1 MFEQFKGQ
9 KFNLIYCDPAWQFG
23 NKKTGGSMT
32 SGAAHQYKSTMSVGE
47 LKAMPI
53 DDITA
58 GDCIL
63 VMWYVGAMPQEA
75 LDVVKAWGFELKN
88 MNGFVWNKLTI
99 NNNPLF
105 GMGFWTRAGSESAII
120 AIKGKPKVASRSVR
134 AVGNYDTESLDEILG
149 RGVFSGAYPIGVHS
163 EKPKEFR
170 QACVELAGDVPRI
183 ELFSR
188 KRVKGWSVWG
198 DEVGKLNKKPAG
210 NVAKTKSEE
219 PKLKPHQQEILCA
232 CGCGMKKVVRKADL
246 ARGWG
251 IYFSKSCKG
260 RHAAELRKIS
270 KAA

>member
-1 MFEQFKGQ
+1 MFEQFKGK

-23 NKKTGGSMT
+23 NKKTGGTMT
-32 SGAAHQYKSTMSVGE
+32 SGAAHQYKSTMSVDE

-53 DDITA
+53 DNIAAD
-58 GDCIL
+58 DCIL

-75 LDVVKAWGFELKN
+75 LDVVKAWGFTLKN

-120 AIKGKPKVASRSVR
+120 AVKGKPKVASRSVR

-149 RGVFSGAYPIGVHS
+149 RGVFAGAYPIGVHS
-163 EKPKEFR
+163 EKPNEFR
-170 QACVELAGDVPRI
+170 EACFELAGDVPRV

-188 KRVKGWSVWG
+188 KRVKDWDVWG
-198 DEVGKLNKKPAG
+198 NEVGKLNKKA
-210 NVAKTKSEE
+210 
-219 PKLKPHQQEILCA
+219 
-232 CGCGMKKVVRKADL
+232 
-246 ARGWG
+246 
-251 IYFSKSCKG
+251 
-260 RHAAELRKIS
+260 